1 MTKEFNFP
9 RFTRF
14 IYLALMVIL
23 SLWLSP
29 SYAQDTTKSILDIN
43 NSKLIKKANQ
53 FLDTNQKK
61 INNFLNKKIEKAK
74 DVLNNKSNTLIEKTG
89 INEIDK
95 QLPYERLLNKKYTLG
110 RRAYQNTVSQFNFLF
125 HADISLEE
133 IIQRARDQH
142 EDDYTELLP
151 FYDYDLSITSKESID
166 SIIYRCNANIVLHD
180 LRSNYVDDAY
190 LLLAKAYL
198 FHKNFDT
205 AASILQFINYSFFD
219 KEDGAD
225 QPIGSNLNKSGK
237 FSIASAENNRVWEN
251 KNIRNESMIWQA
263 RNYFEAGEIIEGIS
277 LLQLLKTDAGFPK
290 RLHPFLYEQL
300 AYGYYLSNMN
310 DSAANYLI
318 KGLDNAQDPL
328 TKARWSF
335 LIAQLYEKE
344 QKIDLAYN
352 WFRKAGAI
360 VSNPI
365 IAVYASIYMASIDAN
380 RGKKSWENL
389 ANALERMLKK
399 DKYAA
404 YADIIYYEMAQLALR
419 NQAVAKANQWL
430 IASIQKNEKNTKLK
444 QKTLVQLGALNYNID
459 QFSVAKVAYENLNN
473 LLKTF
478 PNYDQIILR
487 KKWIEKIADL
497 NDLIRYED
505 SLQLIFTA
513 PKMAQI
519 QIAKQW
525 QKRTAL
531 IKSQEKNLFT
541 DPNKKAVETQNLN
554 KNNQPNNPGY
564 SFGNSF
570 PISVKKQDVK
580 SDFYFDNPQNVSMGV
595 TNFIK
600 KWGDRPNV
608 DNWRRKT
615 TIQLARTSTI
625 NVNIDTVQANI
636 QTNTKEVEFKKGV
649 RKYNKNNTTVLENDS
664 SEQLTIQLIQTE
676 SDLLQS
682 KLNWNKNSLSIAKI
696 FLYELNDFEKAL
708 PRYQAVI
715 QNNIEPSATESAL
728 LDLASHYLH
737 IGQSS
742 TSDSLI
748 ALITRQFPEGI
759 YIQKKKAKENLDRI
773 DKNTAEAYKTAYFL
787 AQIGDWDQ
795 FGAQMDVVQKQFKGT
810 KWNTPYQFLKVKMNA
825 QLGKDSIAIEYC
837 NEIIAQNKSE
847 SIKARAKNIITE
859 INKRKET
866 EAYLAAL
873 KIVKPTKLVN
883 TKEEAIALSK
893 APAINLKNDSSLNG
907 KTALNIKMAVN
918 IKNDST
924 SKSNISNNSAN
935 TITKAEVNNLTFTN
949 DSLEQHYIALQTM
962 NISTV
967 FVKEIQNAFK
977 DYNTETFRQLNL
989 AVTFVQ
995 FTDQSHIVWIG
1006 PFTNA
1011 SDGLAYINQVKPK
1024 LSTEI
1029 ISFIAK
1035 KQYDITLIG
1044 KSNIIQI
1051 NNQEQMDQYRRDKSN
1066 YYFKP

>member
-1 MTKEFNFP
+1 MAQEYNYPQFK
-9 RFTRF
+9 RF
-14 IYLALMVIL
+14 ICLTAMVLL
-23 SLWLSP
+23 SIWVRP

-61 INNFLNKKIEKAK
+61 INNFLNNKIEKAK
-74 DVLNNKSNTLIEKTG
+74 NVLTNKSNELIDKTG
-89 INEIDK
+89 INDMDK

-125 HADISLEE
+125 HAAISLEE
-133 IIQRARDQH
+133 IIQKARDLH

-151 FYDYDLSITSKESID
+151 FYDYDLSITAKESID

-190 LLLAKAYL
+190 LLLAKSYL

-205 AASILQFINYSFFD
+205 AASILQFINYSFFE

-225 QPIGSNLNKSGK
+225 LPIGSNINQSGK
-237 FSIASAENNRVWEN
+237 FSIASPENNRAWEN
-251 KNIRNESMIWQA
+251 KNVRNESMIWQA
-263 RNYFEAGEIIEGIS
+263 RNYFEAGEINEGIS

-290 RLHPFLYEQL
+290 RLQPFLYEQL
-300 AYGYYLSNMN
+300 AYGYYLTGMN

-352 WFRKAGAI
+352 WYKKAGAI
-360 VSNPI
+360 VSNPV

-380 RGKKSWENL
+380 RGKKSWESL
-389 ANALERMLKK
+389 ANALERMIKK

-404 YADIIYYEMAQLALR
+404 FADIIYYEMAQLALR

-444 QKTLVQLGALNYNID
+444 QKTLVQLGALNYKID
-459 QFSVAKVAYENLNN
+459 QFSVAKIAYENLND

-478 PNYDQIILR
+478 PNYDQITLR
-487 KKWIEKIADL
+487 KKWIDKIADL
-497 NDLIRYED
+497 NELIKNED
-505 SLQLIFTA
+505 SLQFIYAA
-513 PKMAQI
+513 PALLQAQM
-519 QIAKQW
+519 AKQW
-525 QKRTAL
+525 QKRIAL
-531 IKSQEKNLFT
+531 IKSQEKDLFT
-541 DPNKKAVETQNLN
+541 DPNKKTDESVNVN
-554 KNNQPNNPGY
+554 KNNQANNPGY
-564 SFGNSF
+564 SFGNAF
-570 PISVKKQDVK
+570 ATTTTKQDVK

-615 TIQLARTSTI
+615 TIQLAKTSPAKT
-625 NVNIDTVQANI
+625 NIDSVQKNI
-636 QTNTKEVEFKKGV
+636 PLNSKVIENAKLVGNKKNKTTLQTQ
-649 RKYNKNNTTVLENDS
+649 DS
-664 SEQLTIQLIQTE
+664 TDQLTIQLIQTE
-676 SDLLQS
+676 SDLKQS
-682 KLNWNKNSLSIAKI
+682 QISWNKNSLSIAKI

-715 QNNIEPSATESAL
+715 QNDIEPATTESAL
-728 LDLASHYLH
+728 LDLASHYMH
-737 IGQSS
+737 IGQST

-748 ALITRQFPEGI
+748 AIITRQFPEGI
-759 YIQKKKAKENLDRI
+759 YVQKKQAKENLDRI
-773 DKNTAEAYKTAYFL
+773 DKNSAEAYKAAYFL
-787 AQIGDWDQ
+787 AQIGDWEQ
-795 FGAQMDVVQKQFKGT
+795 FGAQMDSVQKQFKGT
-810 KWNTPYQFLKVKMNA
+810 KWNTPYQFLKVKMHA
-825 QLGKDSIAIEYC
+825 QLGKDSLAIEYC
-837 NEIIAQNKSE
+837 NQIIAQNKSE

-859 INKRKET
+859 INNRKVT

-873 KIVKPTKLVN
+873 KIVQPTKVVN
-883 TKEEAIALSK
+883 TKEETIVQSK
-893 APAINLKNDSSLNG
+893 APINKLKTDSNFKSSPNL
-907 KTALNIKMAVN
+907 KMAVN
-918 IKNDST
+918 PKIDST
-924 SKSNISNNSAN
+924 LSNAIAN
-935 TITKAEVNNLTFTN
+935 QITFTN

-962 NISTV
+962 NVSAA

-977 DYNTETFRQLNL
+977 DFNTETFRQLNL
-989 AVTFVQ
+989 TVTYVQ

-1011 SDGLAYINQVKPK
+1011 SDGLAYINKVKPR

-1035 KQYDITLIG
+1035 KQYDLILIG
-1044 KSNIIQI
+1044 KSNILLI
-1051 NNQEQMDQYRRDKSN
+1051 NNQAQLDQYKRDKSN

>member
-1 MTKEFNFP
+1 MAQEYNYPQFK
-9 RFTRF
+9 RF
-14 IYLALMVIL
+14 ICLTAMVLL
-23 SLWLSP
+23 SIWVRP

-61 INNFLNKKIEKAK
+61 INNFLNNKIEKAK
-74 DVLNNKSNTLIEKTG
+74 NVLTNKSNELIDKTG
-89 INEIDK
+89 INDMDK

-125 HADISLEE
+125 HAAISLEE
-133 IIQRARDQH
+133 IIQKARDLH

-151 FYDYDLSITSKESID
+151 FYDYDLSITAKESID

-190 LLLAKAYL
+190 LLLAKSYL

-205 AASILQFINYSFFD
+205 AASILQFINYSFFE

-225 QPIGSNLNKSGK
+225 LPIGSNINKSGK
-237 FSIASAENNRVWEN
+237 FSIASPENNRAWEN
-251 KNIRNESMIWQA
+251 KNVRNESMIWQA
-263 RNYFEAGEIIEGIS
+263 RNYFEAGDINEGIS

-290 RLHPFLYEQL
+290 RLQPFLYEQL
-300 AYGYYLSNMN
+300 AYGYYLTGMN

-352 WFRKAGAI
+352 WYKKAGAI
-360 VSNPI
+360 VSNPV

-380 RGKKSWENL
+380 RGKKSWESL
-389 ANALERMLKK
+389 ANALERMIKK

-404 YADIIYYEMAQLALR
+404 FADIIYYEMAQLALR

-444 QKTLVQLGALNYNID
+444 QKTLVQLGALNYKID
-459 QFSVAKVAYENLNN
+459 QFSVAKIAYENLND

-478 PNYDQIILR
+478 PNYDQITLR
-487 KKWIEKIADL
+487 KKWIDKIADL
-497 NDLIRYED
+497 NELIKNED
-505 SLQLIFTA
+505 SLQFIYAA
-513 PKMAQI
+513 PVLLHAQM
-519 QIAKQW
+519 AKQW
-525 QKRTAL
+525 QKRIAL
-531 IKSQEKNLFT
+531 IKSQEKDLFT
-541 DPNKKAVETQNLN
+541 DPNKKTDESVNVN
-554 KNNQPNNPGY
+554 KNNQANNPGY
-564 SFGNSF
+564 SFGNAF
-570 PISVKKQDVK
+570 ATTTTKQDVK

-615 TIQLARTSTI
+615 TIQLAKTSPAKT
-625 NVNIDTVQANI
+625 NIDSVQKNI
-636 QTNTKEVEFKKGV
+636 PLNPKVVENAKLVGNKKNKTTLQTQ
-649 RKYNKNNTTVLENDS
+649 DS
-664 SEQLTIQLIQTE
+664 TDQLTIQLIQTE
-676 SDLLQS
+676 SDLKQS
-682 KLNWNKNSLSIAKI
+682 QISWNKNSLSIAKI

-715 QNNIEPSATESAL
+715 QNDIEPATTESAL
-728 LDLASHYLH
+728 LDLASHYMH
-737 IGQSS
+737 IGQST

-748 ALITRQFPEGI
+748 AIITRQFPEGI
-759 YIQKKKAKENLDRI
+759 YVQKKQAKENLDRI
-773 DKNTAEAYKTAYFL
+773 DKNSAEAYKAAYFL
-787 AQIGDWDQ
+787 AQIGDWEQ
-795 FGAQMDVVQKQFKGT
+795 FGAQMDSVQKQFKGT
-810 KWNTPYQFLKVKMNA
+810 KWNTPYQFLKVKMHA
-825 QLGKDSIAIEYC
+825 QLGKDSLAIEYC
-837 NEIIAQNKSE
+837 NQIIAQNKSE

-859 INKRKET
+859 INNRKVT

-873 KIVKPTKLVN
+873 KIVQPTKVVN
-883 TKEEAIALSK
+883 TKEETIVQSK
-893 APAINLKNDSSLNG
+893 APINKLKTDSNFKSSPNL
-907 KTALNIKMAVN
+907 KMAVN
-918 IKNDST
+918 PKIDST
-924 SKSNISNNSAN
+924 LSNAIAN
-935 TITKAEVNNLTFTN
+935 QITFTN

-962 NISTV
+962 NVSAA

-977 DYNTETFRQLNL
+977 DFNTETFRQLNL
-989 AVTFVQ
+989 TVTYVQ
-995 FTDQSHIVWIG
+995 FTDQSHVVWIG

-1011 SDGLAYINQVKPK
+1011 SDGLAYINKVKPR

-1035 KQYDITLIG
+1035 KQYDLILIG
-1044 KSNIIQI
+1044 KSNILLI
-1051 NNQEQMDQYRRDKSN
+1051 NNQAQLDQYKRDKSN

>member
-1 MTKEFNFP
+1 MAQEYNYPQFK
-9 RFTRF
+9 RF
-14 IYLALMVIL
+14 ICLTAMVLL
-23 SLWLSP
+23 SIWVRP

-61 INNFLNKKIEKAK
+61 INNFLNNKIEKAK
-74 DVLNNKSNTLIEKTG
+74 NVLTNKSNELIDKTG
-89 INEIDK
+89 INDMDK

-125 HADISLEE
+125 HAAISLEE
-133 IIQRARDQH
+133 IIQKARDLH

-151 FYDYDLSITSKESID
+151 FYDYDLSITAKESID

-190 LLLAKAYL
+190 LLLAKSYL

-205 AASILQFINYSFFD
+205 AASILQFINYSFFE

-225 QPIGSNLNKSGK
+225 LPIGSNINKSGK
-237 FSIASAENNRVWEN
+237 FSIASPENNRAWEN
-251 KNIRNESMIWQA
+251 KNVRNESMIWQA
-263 RNYFEAGEIIEGIS
+263 RNYFEAGEINEGIS

-290 RLHPFLYEQL
+290 RLQPFLYEQL
-300 AYGYYLSNMN
+300 AYGYYLTGMN

-352 WFRKAGAI
+352 WYKKAGAI
-360 VSNPI
+360 VSNPV

-380 RGKKSWENL
+380 RGKKSWESL
-389 ANALERMLKK
+389 ANALERMIKK

-404 YADIIYYEMAQLALR
+404 FADIIYYEMAQLALR

-444 QKTLVQLGALNYNID
+444 QKTLVQLGALNYKID
-459 QFSVAKVAYENLNN
+459 QFSVAKIAYENLND

-478 PNYDQIILR
+478 PNYDQITLR
-487 KKWIEKIADL
+487 KKWIDKIADL
-497 NDLIRYED
+497 NELIKNED
-505 SLQLIFTA
+505 SLQFIYAA
-513 PKMAQI
+513 PALLQAQM
-519 QIAKQW
+519 AKQW
-525 QKRTAL
+525 QKRIAL
-531 IKSQEKNLFT
+531 IKSQEKDLFT
-541 DPNKKAVETQNLN
+541 DPNKKTDESVNVN
-554 KNNQPNNPGY
+554 KNNQANNPGY
-564 SFGNSF
+564 SFGNAF
-570 PISVKKQDVK
+570 ATTTTKQDVK

-615 TIQLARTSTI
+615 TIQLAKTSPAKT
-625 NVNIDTVQANI
+625 NIDSVQKNI
-636 QTNTKEVEFKKGV
+636 PLNSKVIENAKLVGNKKNKTTLQTQ
-649 RKYNKNNTTVLENDS
+649 DS
-664 SEQLTIQLIQTE
+664 TDQLTIQLIQTE
-676 SDLLQS
+676 SDLKQS
-682 KLNWNKNSLSIAKI
+682 QISWNKNSLSIAKI

-715 QNNIEPSATESAL
+715 QNDIEPATTESAL
-728 LDLASHYLH
+728 LDLASHYMH
-737 IGQSS
+737 IGQST

-748 ALITRQFPEGI
+748 AIITRQFPEGI
-759 YIQKKKAKENLDRI
+759 YVQKKQAKENLDRK
-773 DKNTAEAYKTAYFL
+773 DKNSAEAYKAAYFL
-787 AQIGDWDQ
+787 AQIGDWEQ
-795 FGAQMDVVQKQFKGT
+795 FGAQMDSVQKQFKGT
-810 KWNTPYQFLKVKMNA
+810 KWNTPYQFLKVKMHA
-825 QLGKDSIAIEYC
+825 QLGKDSLAIEYC
-837 NEIIAQNKSE
+837 NQIIAQNKSE

-859 INKRKET
+859 INNRKVT

-873 KIVKPTKLVN
+873 KIVQPTKVVN
-883 TKEEAIALSK
+883 TKEETIVQSK
-893 APAINLKNDSSLNG
+893 APINKLKTDSNFKSSPNL
-907 KTALNIKMAVN
+907 KMAVN
-918 IKNDST
+918 PKIDST
-924 SKSNISNNSAN
+924 LSNAIAN
-935 TITKAEVNNLTFTN
+935 QITFTN

-962 NISTV
+962 NVSAA

-977 DYNTETFRQLNL
+977 DFNTETFRQLNL
-989 AVTFVQ
+989 TVTYVQ

-1011 SDGLAYINQVKPK
+1011 SDGLAYINKVKPR

-1035 KQYDITLIG
+1035 KQYDLILIG
-1044 KSNIIQI
+1044 KSNILLI
-1051 NNQEQMDQYRRDKSN
+1051 NNQAQLDQYKRDKSN

>member
-1 MTKEFNFP
+1 MAQEYNYPQFK
-9 RFTRF
+9 RF
-14 IYLALMVIL
+14 ICLIAMVLL
-23 SLWLSP
+23 SIWVRP

-61 INNFLNKKIEKAK
+61 INNFLNNKIEKAK
-74 DVLNNKSNTLIEKTG
+74 NVLTNKSNELIDKTG
-89 INEIDK
+89 INDMDK

-125 HADISLEE
+125 HGAISLEE
-133 IIQRARDQH
+133 IIQKARDLH

-151 FYDYDLSITSKESID
+151 FYDYDLSITAKESID

-190 LLLAKAYL
+190 LLLAKSYL

-205 AASILQFINYSFFD
+205 AASILQFINYSFFE

-225 QPIGSNLNKSGK
+225 LPIGSNINKSGK
-237 FSIASAENNRVWEN
+237 FSIASPENNRAWEN
-251 KNIRNESMIWQA
+251 KNVRNESMIWQA
-263 RNYFEAGEIIEGIS
+263 RNYFEAGEINEGIS

-290 RLHPFLYEQL
+290 RLQPFLYEQL
-300 AYGYYLSNMN
+300 AYGYYLTGMN

-352 WFRKAGAI
+352 WYKKAGAI
-360 VSNPI
+360 VSNPV

-380 RGKKSWENL
+380 RGKKSWESL
-389 ANALERMLKK
+389 ANALERMIKK

-404 YADIIYYEMAQLALR
+404 FADIIYYEMAQLALR

-444 QKTLVQLGALNYNID
+444 QKTLVQLGALNYKID
-459 QFSVAKVAYENLNN
+459 QFSVAKIAYENLND

-478 PNYDQIILR
+478 PNYDQITLR
-487 KKWIEKIADL
+487 KKWIDKIADL
-497 NDLIRYED
+497 NELIKNED
-505 SLQLIFTA
+505 SLQFIYAA
-513 PKMAQI
+513 PALLQAQM
-519 QIAKQW
+519 AKQW
-525 QKRTAL
+525 QKRIAL
-531 IKSQEKNLFT
+531 IKSLEKDLFT
-541 DPNKKAVETQNLN
+541 DPNKKTDESVNVN
-554 KNNQPNNPGY
+554 KNNQANNPGY

-570 PISVKKQDVK
+570 ATTTTKQDVK

-615 TIQLARTSTI
+615 TIQLAKTSPAKT
-625 NVNIDTVQANI
+625 NIDSVQKNI
-636 QTNTKEVEFKKGV
+636 PLNSKVIENAKLVGNKKNKTTLQTQ
-649 RKYNKNNTTVLENDS
+649 DS
-664 SEQLTIQLIQTE
+664 TDQLTIQLIQTE
-676 SDLLQS
+676 SDLKQS
-682 KLNWNKNSLSIAKI
+682 QISWNKNSLSIAKI

-715 QNNIEPSATESAL
+715 QNDIEPATTESAL
-728 LDLASHYLH
+728 LDLASHYMH
-737 IGQSS
+737 IGQST

-748 ALITRQFPEGI
+748 AIITRQFPEGI
-759 YIQKKKAKENLDRI
+759 YVQKKQAKENLDRI
-773 DKNTAEAYKTAYFL
+773 DKNSAEAYKAAYFL
-787 AQIGDWDQ
+787 AQIGDWEQ
-795 FGAQMDVVQKQFKGT
+795 FGAQMDSVQKQFKGT
-810 KWNTPYQFLKVKMNA
+810 KWNTPYQFLKVKMHA
-825 QLGKDSIAIEYC
+825 QLGKDSLAIEYC
-837 NEIIAQNKSE
+837 NQIIAQNKSE

-859 INKRKET
+859 INNRKVT

-873 KIVKPTKLVN
+873 KIVQPTKVVN
-883 TKEEAIALSK
+883 TKEETIVQSK
-893 APAINLKNDSSLNG
+893 APINKLKTDSNFKSSPNL
-907 KTALNIKMAVN
+907 KMAVN
-918 IKNDST
+918 PKIDST
-924 SKSNISNNSAN
+924 LSNAIAN
-935 TITKAEVNNLTFTN
+935 QITFTN

-962 NISTV
+962 NVSAA

-977 DYNTETFRQLNL
+977 DFNTETFRQLNL
-989 AVTFVQ
+989 TVTYVQ

-1011 SDGLAYINQVKPK
+1011 SDGLAYINKVKPR

-1035 KQYDITLIG
+1035 KQYDLILIG
-1044 KSNIIQI
+1044 KSNILLI
-1051 NNQEQMDQYRRDKSN
+1051 NNQEQLDQYKRDKSN

>member
-1 MTKEFNFP
+1 MAQEYNYPQFK
-9 RFTRF
+9 RF
-14 IYLALMVIL
+14 ICLTAMVLL
-23 SLWLSP
+23 SIWVRP

-61 INNFLNKKIEKAK
+61 INNFLNNKIEKAK
-74 DVLNNKSNTLIEKTG
+74 NVLTNKSNELIDKTG
-89 INEIDK
+89 INDMDK

-125 HADISLEE
+125 HAAISLEE
-133 IIQRARDQH
+133 IIQKARDLH

-151 FYDYDLSITSKESID
+151 FYDYDLSITAKESID

-190 LLLAKAYL
+190 LLLAKSYL

-205 AASILQFINYSFFD
+205 AASILQFINYSFFE

-225 QPIGSNLNKSGK
+225 LPIGSNINKSGK
-237 FSIASAENNRVWEN
+237 FSIASPENNRAWEN
-251 KNIRNESMIWQA
+251 KNVRNESMIWQA
-263 RNYFEAGEIIEGIS
+263 RNYFEAGEINEGIS

-290 RLHPFLYEQL
+290 RLQPFLYEQL
-300 AYGYYLSNMN
+300 AYGYYLTGMN

-352 WFRKAGAI
+352 WYKKAGAI
-360 VSNPI
+360 VSNPV

-380 RGKKSWENL
+380 RGKKSWESL
-389 ANALERMLKK
+389 ANALERMIKK

-404 YADIIYYEMAQLALR
+404 FADIIYYEMAQLALR

-444 QKTLVQLGALNYNID
+444 QKTLVQLGALNYKID
-459 QFSVAKVAYENLNN
+459 QFSVAKIAYENLND

-478 PNYDQIILR
+478 PNYDQITLR
-487 KKWIEKIADL
+487 KKWIDKIADL
-497 NDLIRYED
+497 NELIKNED
-505 SLQLIFTA
+505 SLQFIYAA
-513 PKMAQI
+513 PALLQAQM
-519 QIAKQW
+519 AKQW
-525 QKRTAL
+525 QKRIAL
-531 IKSQEKNLFT
+531 IKSLEKDLFT
-541 DPNKKAVETQNLN
+541 DPNKKTDESVNVN
-554 KNNQPNNPGY
+554 KNNQANNPGY
-564 SFGNSF
+564 SFGNAF
-570 PISVKKQDVK
+570 ATTTTKQDVK

-615 TIQLARTSTI
+615 TIQLAKTSPAKT
-625 NVNIDTVQANI
+625 NIDSVQKNI
-636 QTNTKEVEFKKGV
+636 PLNSKVIENAKLVGNKKNKTTLQTQ
-649 RKYNKNNTTVLENDS
+649 DS
-664 SEQLTIQLIQTE
+664 TDQLTIQLIQTE
-676 SDLLQS
+676 SDLKQS
-682 KLNWNKNSLSIAKI
+682 QISWNKNSLSIAKI

-715 QNNIEPSATESAL
+715 QNDIEPATTESAL
-728 LDLASHYLH
+728 LDLASHYMH
-737 IGQSS
+737 IGQST

-748 ALITRQFPEGI
+748 AIITRQFPEGI
-759 YIQKKKAKENLDRI
+759 YVQKKQAKENLDRI
-773 DKNTAEAYKTAYFL
+773 DKNSAEAYKAAYFL
-787 AQIGDWDQ
+787 AQIGDWEQ
-795 FGAQMDVVQKQFKGT
+795 FGAQMDSVQKQFKGT
-810 KWNTPYQFLKVKMNA
+810 KWNTPYQFLKVKMHA
-825 QLGKDSIAIEYC
+825 QLGKDSLAIEYC
-837 NEIIAQNKSE
+837 NQIIAQNKSE

-859 INKRKET
+859 INNRKVT

-873 KIVKPTKLVN
+873 KIVQPTKVVN
-883 TKEEAIALSK
+883 TKEETIVQSK
-893 APAINLKNDSSLNG
+893 APINKLKTDSNFKSSPNL
-907 KTALNIKMAVN
+907 KMAVN
-918 IKNDST
+918 TKIDST
-924 SKSNISNNSAN
+924 LSNAIAN
-935 TITKAEVNNLTFTN
+935 QITFTN

-962 NISTV
+962 NVSAA

-977 DYNTETFRQLNL
+977 DFNTETFRQLNL
-989 AVTFVQ
+989 TVTYVQ

-1011 SDGLAYINQVKPK
+1011 SDGLAYINKVKPR

-1035 KQYDITLIG
+1035 KQYDLILIG
-1044 KSNIIQI
+1044 KSNILLI
-1051 NNQEQMDQYRRDKSN
+1051 NNQAQLDQYKRDKSN